1 MVFGYTQRR
10 RLVSSRGSTPSRTRR
25 LQRFLG
31 ISILLS
37 CFLCQH
43 NKHLEE
49 VSHLLLI
56 SSLSLFHFTLHKV
69 CSMVRNVGRKEEELK
84 TSLPFPQL
92 VQRCFWTPWTKR
104 IFNYLELCKPSALW
118 FSAFQLE
125 WLNRKPLLLRLLL
138 LYSKLTRGQGMRL
151 NAPQTGCLLISVVP
165 SPRSSPAPKPELHAV
180 GELFL
185 GTPST
190 IWGFTSLSPS
200 FYGRKP

>member
-1 MVFGYTQRR
+1 MILGPWQDSVNKEQVESLKVQLHTELLCLDFNIFLSSLFLGAPSTICGLQTTGSDGFNWKKQHCFPLDCGSTMVFGYTQRR

-92 VQRCFWTPWTKR
+92 VQRCF
-104 IFNYLELCKPSALW
+104 
-118 FSAFQLE
+118 
-125 WLNRKPLLLRLLL
+125 
-138 LYSKLTRGQGMRL
+138 
-151 NAPQTGCLLISVVP
+151 
-165 SPRSSPAPKPELHAV
+165 
-180 GELFL
+180 
-185 GTPST
+185 
-190 IWGFTSLSPS
+190 
-200 FYGRKP
+200 